1 MKFRSHWAKAAL
13 LVIGV
18 LLCTACAGQDIGK
31 TTIKPSPFASYSPDP
46 NSEVGSRNNP
56 ISLGDEVTTEDWVVQ
71 VTNVNKNA
79 YQSVKK
85 EDSFDSPPM
94 PNEKFVLFTVKA
106 TYTGEESGEP
116 NGDLRFKIVGSK
128 GNTFTN
134 SCGFSTDTFQYNGE
148 TFTGASVT
156 GNLCFVVDADQ
167 IDGATISIQAGYST
181 DVRKFVSID
190 SK

>member
-1 MKFRSHWAKAAL
+1 MKFRSHWAKAGL
-13 LVIGV
+13 LVFGV

-31 TTIKPSPFASYSPDP
+31 TTIKPSPFTSYSPDP

-56 ISLGDEVTTEDWVVQ
+56 ISLGDEVTIEDWVVQ
-71 VTNVNKNA
+71 VTNVNKSA

-116 NGDLRFKIVGSK
+116 NSDLRFKIVGSK
-128 GNTFTN
+128 GNTFSN
-134 SCGFSTDTFQYNGE
+134 SCGFSRDTFQYNGE